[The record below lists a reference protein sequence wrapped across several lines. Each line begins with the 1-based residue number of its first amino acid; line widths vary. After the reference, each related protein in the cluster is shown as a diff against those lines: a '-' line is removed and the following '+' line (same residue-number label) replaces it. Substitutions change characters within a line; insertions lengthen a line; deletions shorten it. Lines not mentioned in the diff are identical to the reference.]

1 MTEELYILG
10 GIGICIL
17 LVFLML
23 RKRKKVKAA
32 KNEVGAA
39 VRPKDAPKAPPPL
52 PVRRAPS
59 LPPRY
64 PNLRALDY
72 PKCPLD
78 RSRNEPG
85 KPQVVFWNSTKSCYT
100 CCHGHQFTGRE

>member
-1 MTEELYILG
+1 MSEELYIIG
-10 GIGICIL
+10 GLVSIL

-23 RKRKKVKAA
+23 RKRKKAKASQD
-32 KNEVGAA
+32 VTSVA
-39 VRPKDAPKAPPPL
+39 VEPIITHKAPPPL
-52 PVRRAPS
+52 PARRAPS

-85 KPQVVFWNSTKSCYT
+85 KPQVIFWDNANNCYT
-100 CCHGHQFTGRE
+100 CFHGHHFTGRE

>member
-1 MTEELYILG
+1 MSEELYIIG
-10 GIGICIL
+10 GLVCIL

-23 RKRKKVKAA
+23 RKRKKAKASQDVA
-32 KNEVGAA
+32 GAA
-39 VRPKDAPKAPPPL
+39 VEPIITPKAPPPL

-85 KPQVVFWNSTKSCYT
+85 KPQVIFWDSTSSCYT
-100 CCHGHQFTGRE
+100 CCHGHHFTGRE

>member
-1 MTEELYILG
+1 MSEELYILG

-23 RKRKKVKAA
+23 RKRKKA
-32 KNEVGAA
+32 KTAQNEAGVA

-52 PVRRAPS
+52 PARRALS

-85 KPQVVFWNSTKSCYT
+85 KPQVIFWNSAKNCYT
-100 CCHGHQFTGRE
+100 CCYGHQFTGRE

>member
-1 MTEELYILG
+1 MSEELYIIG
-10 GIGICIL
+10 GLVCIL

-23 RKRKKVKAA
+23 RKRKKAKAIQ
-32 KNEVGAA
+32 NVPSAA
-39 VRPKDAPKAPPPL
+39 VAPIITPKAPPPL
-52 PVRRAPS
+52 PTRRAPS

-85 KPQVVFWNSTKSCYT
+85 KPQVIFWDGVNNCYT
-100 CCHGHQFTGRE
+100 CCHGHHFTGRE

>member
-1 MTEELYILG
+1 MSEELYILG

-17 LVFLML
+17 LVLLML
-23 RKRKKVKAA
+23 IKRKKAKAA
-32 KNEVGAA
+32 QNEAGVA
-39 VRPKDAPKAPPPL
+39 VRLKDASKAPPPL
-52 PVRRAPS
+52 PVRRSPS

-85 KPQVVFWNSTKSCYT
+85 KPQVVFWNSAKSCYT

>member
-1 MTEELYILG
+1 MSEELYILG
-10 GIGICIL
+10 GISICIL

-23 RKRKKVKAA
+23 RKRKKAKAA
-32 KNEVGAA
+32 QNEA
-39 VRPKDAPKAPPPL
+39 VVVRQNDAPKAPPPL
-52 PVRRAPS
+52 PTRRAQS

-85 KPQVVFWNSTKSCYT
+85 KPQVIFWNSTKRCYT
-100 CCHGHQFTGRE
+100 CRYGHQFTGKE

>member
-1 MTEELYILG
+1 MSEELYIIG

-23 RKRKKVKAA
+23 RKRKKTKAA
-32 KNEVGAA
+32 KSVVEVA
-39 VRPKDAPKAPPPL
+39 VSPKGTPKAPPPL
-52 PVRRAPS
+52 PARRAPS

-85 KPQVVFWNSTKSCYT
+85 KPQVIFWNSAKNCYT

>member
-1 MTEELYILG
+1 MSEELYIIG
-10 GIGICIL
+10 GLICIL
-17 LVFLML
+17 LVFLMF
-23 RKRKKVKAA
+23 RADNKTKSTPNAA
-32 KNEVGAA
+32 SAA
-39 VRPKDAPKAPPPL
+39 RATTRPKAPPPL
-52 PVRRAPS
+52 PVREAPS

-85 KPQVVFWNSTKSCYT
+85 KPQVIFWNSTKNCYV
-100 CCHGHQFTGRE
+100 CSHGHHFTGRE

>member
-1 MTEELYILG
+1 MSEELYILG

-32 KNEVGAA
+32 KNEVGAD

-64 PNLRALDY
+64 PHLRASDY